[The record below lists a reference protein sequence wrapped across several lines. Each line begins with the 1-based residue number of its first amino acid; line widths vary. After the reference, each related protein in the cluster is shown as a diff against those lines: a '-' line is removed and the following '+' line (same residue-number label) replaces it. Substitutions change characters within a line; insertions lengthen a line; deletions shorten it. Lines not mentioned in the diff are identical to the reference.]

1 VLLTESLEEGNE
13 LLFCKHSAKAAIQ
26 KSHIWQSE
34 IMQSVMKELLVQA
47 LYGAGP
53 KKTMV
58 KKLTLIILDMCRE
71 FSLAVVAFKNN
82 LWGAFSLAASFLVSE
97 CGIWQEQVYGMAAG
111 YLLFLSPN
119 KWVLDLESLLTLISF
134 DRSLP
139 PLLYTLAKEHS
150 LNYAAY
156 IATLA
161 NEECKMQV
169 TRLIN

>member
-1 VLLTESLEEGNE
+1 LAITDHAICDEG
-13 LLFCKHSAKAAIQ
+13 AAGSRTI
-26 KSHIWQSE
+26 
-34 IMQSVMKELLVQA
+34 LCR
-47 LYGAGP
+47 P

-58 KKLTLIILDMCRE
+58 KRLTLIILDMCRE

-119 KWVLDLESLLTLISF
+119 KWVLDPESLLTLISF

-139 PLLYTLAKEHS
+139 PLWPKST
-150 LNYAAY
+150 
-156 IATLA
+156 
-161 NEECKMQV
+161 V
-169 TRLIN
+169 

>member
-1 VLLTESLEEGNE
+1 LAIRDHAICDEG
-13 LLFCKHSAKAAIQ
+13 AAGA
-26 KSHIWQSE
+26 STIWCR
-34 IMQSVMKELLVQA
+34 
-47 LYGAGP
+47 P
-53 KKTMV
+53 KKNNGE
-58 KKLTLIILDMCRE
+58 KTLIILDMCRE

-156 IATLA
+156 TATLA
-161 NEECKMQV
+161 NEERKMQV

>member
-1 VLLTESLEEGNE
+1 LAIRDHAICDKG
-13 LLFCKHSAKAAIQ
+13 AAGARI
-26 KSHIWQSE
+26 IWCW
-34 IMQSVMKELLVQA
+34 
-47 LYGAGP
+47 P

-71 FSLAVVAFKNN
+71 LSLAVVAFKNN

-97 CGIWQEQVYGMAAG
+97 CGIWQEQVYGMAAE

-134 DRSLP
+134 DRPLP
-139 PLLYTLAKEHS
+139 PLLYILAKEHS

-156 IATLA
+156 KA
-161 NEECKMQV
+161 NEERKMQV